1 MHLDWIRSVDSGC
14 RLVLLLELIGCEG
27 LGREVEGSRVGWDD
41 WEGLLDLKRRE
52 GWGVVVG

>member
-1 MHLDWIRSVDSGC
+1 MDSGC

-27 LGREVEGSRVGWDD
+27 LGREVEGSRVGWED

>member
-1 MHLDWIRSVDSGC
+1 VDSGC

-27 LGREVEGSRVGWDD
+27 LVRVEGSRVGWED
-41 WEGLLDLKRRE
+41 WEGLLDLRRRE